1 MLYAPG
7 PVRDR
12 RHARPSSTS
21 VDRPVNVLLLPG
33 GPNVAELAAA
43 GVARLSVG
51 GTLAWVAW
59 GAVAEAA
66 RELLADG
73 TQGYGKLARAGG
85 KAAGAALS

>member
-1 MLYAPG
+1 
-7 PVRDR
+7 
-12 RHARPSSTS
+12 
-21 VDRPVNVLLLPG
+21 
-33 GPNVAELAAA
+33 VADLAAA

-73 TQGYGKLARAGG
+73 TQGYGPLARAGG